1 MEETESSQGFM
12 GERVL
17 AETIPISFNNSRDGE
32 RVWGQWQSEFSEL
45 QRRHKG
51 KGLELDENEKR
62 KQME

>member
-1 MEETESSQGFM
+1 M